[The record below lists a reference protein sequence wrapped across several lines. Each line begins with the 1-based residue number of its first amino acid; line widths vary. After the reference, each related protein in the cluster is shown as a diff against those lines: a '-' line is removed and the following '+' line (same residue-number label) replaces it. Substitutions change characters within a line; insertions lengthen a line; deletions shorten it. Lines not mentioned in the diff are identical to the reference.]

1 MKILLG
7 FIKRFRS
14 YYGLKFFKN
23 FLEFLKKKNTVTL
36 KMLKI
41 AEKSNGSIIANTQSF
56 VEVIQF
62 KEICHGVLHQP
73 FKGLEQMLC

>member
-1 MKILLG
+1 M
-7 FIKRFRS
+7 
-14 YYGLKFFKN
+14 
-23 FLEFLKKKNTVTL
+23 KKKHTVTL